1 MCVLFVCVCVCVGGW
16 YIVLPVHW
24 CNLVHLCTLPIINDV
39 CILTRVL
46 VRMLCVCVCRYTYVV

>member
-46 VRMLCVCVCRYTYVV
+46 VRMLCVCVCV